1 MIPAFDDRAAL
12 QAVARRVRATVIEM
26 SHRAGSP
33 HLGSSLSC
41 IDILIAAYFRVL
53 RLDPA
58 APSDPDRDRFLLS
71 KGHAAPALYATL
83 AERGFFGHE
92 LIDRYNEDGAVLAE
106 QPSPGC
112 VPGLEAATGSLG
124 HGLPLGAGM
133 ALAARIHHRRYRV
146 FVVMSDGECNEGSVW
161 ETAMLAPAKKLGNL
175 CAVVDY
181 NRWQA
186 TGRSDEIMALAPLA
200 DKWRAFGWR
209 TVEVD
214 GHDLDALAEALARV
228 DEDAERPLAIV
239 AHTVKGKGVSF
250 MEDDNN
256 WHYRIPTSAELEAAR
271 RELGVGEGRRR

>member
-1 MIPAFDDRAAL
+1 
-12 QAVARRVRATVIEM
+12 
-26 SHRAGSP
+26 
-33 HLGSSLSC
+33 
-41 IDILIAAYFRVL
+41 
-53 RLDPA
+53 
-58 APSDPDRDRFLLS
+58 
-71 KGHAAPALYATL
+71 
-83 AERGFFGHE
+83 
-92 LIDRYNEDGAVLAE
+92 
-106 QPSPGC
+106 
-112 VPGLEAATGSLG
+112 
-124 HGLPLGAGM
+124 M

-256 WHYRIPTSAELEAAR
+256 WHYRIPTSDELEAAR